1 MKEKIR
7 SCKNQYLRFKIKVSF
22 MDAVILDKVNNW
34 LTGNYDEETKAD
46 ISRLQKDN
54 PDELID
60 SFYQNLAFGTGGIR
74 GVMGV
79 GTNRINKYTIGMATQ
94 GYSNYLKKSFPN
106 TNVKVAI
113 AHDSRNNS
121 RFYAETAAK
130 VFAANGI
137 KVFLFQSLRPTPE
150 LSFTIRYL
158 GCQGGVVCT
167 ASHNPKEYNG
177 YKAYWSDGG
186 QLVPPH
192 DGNVIAEVEKIAS
205 VDEVKWAGG
214 EPHITMIGKEMDE
227 AYISMVKNLS
237 VYPEII
243 ERQHNLCIVYT
254 PIHGTGIKLVPEVL
268 QRFGFSNVHVIDEQ
282 SAPDGNFP
290 TVAFPNPEEKETM
303 SLGLKKARELDA
315 DILLGTDPDADRVGI
330 GIKNDQGEWI
340 LLNGNQTAVLAFNYM
355 IEARKEKGISQSND
369 MVIKT
374 IVTSDMIDEIAKQS
388 HINCYNVLTG
398 FKWIAELI
406 KEKEKTENYVIGG
419 EESYGLMI
427 GSQLRDKDAVSAV
440 AILCEMAAYEKN
452 KNKTLYDKLIELYL
466 KFGFYKE
473 SLISITKKGMDGQK
487 QIAEKMAHYR
497 NQPPSSINGSPVLK
511 LLDYQVSLGKNFKTG
526 ETWKI
531 NLPVSNVLQFILE
544 DGSKIS
550 ARPSGTEPKIKFYF
564 SVHENLSGRSA
575 YHVTDQ
581 LLQKRIDG
589 IIRDL
594 KLK

>member
-1 MKEKIR
+1 MEDLVPV
-7 SCKNQYLRFKIKVSF
+7 KNLYLRFKFKASF
-22 MDAVILDKVNNW
+22 MDAVILSKVNTW
-34 LTGNYDEETKAD
+34 LSGNYDQETKD
-46 ISRLQKDN
+46 EIIRLRKEN
-54 PDELID
+54 PDELVD
-60 SFYQNLAFGTGGIR
+60 SFYQNLEFGTGGLR
-74 GVMGV
+74 GIMGV
-79 GTNRINKYTIGMATQ
+79 GTNRINEYTIGVATQ
-94 GYSNYLKKSFPN
+94 GYSNYLLHSFPN
-106 TNVKVAI
+106 QQVKVAI

-177 YKAYWSDGG
+177 YKAYWNDGG

-192 DGNVIAEVEKIAS
+192 DHRVIEEVEKIGS
-205 VDEVKWAGG
+205 IDEVKWSGG
-214 EPHITMIGKEMDE
+214 ESHITMIGKEMDE

-268 QRFGFSNVHVIDEQ
+268 QRFGFSNVHVVDEQ
-282 SAPDGNFP
+282 SKPDGNFP
-290 TVAFPNPEEKETM
+290 TVAFPNPEERDTM
-303 SLGLKKARELDA
+303 SLGLKKAMEIDA

-330 GIKNDQGEWI
+330 GIKNDKGEWT
-340 LLNGNQTAVLAFNYM
+340 LMNGNQTAVLAFNYL
-355 IEARKEKGISQSND
+355 IEARKEKGIAQSND
-369 MVIKT
+369 MVVKT
-374 IVTSDMIDEIAKQS
+374 IVTTDMIDEIARRS
-388 HINCYNVLTG
+388 NVRCYNTLTG

-427 GSQLRDKDAVSAV
+427 GDRLRDKDAVSAV

-452 KNKTLYDKLIELYL
+452 KGKTLYSKLIDLYL
-466 KFGFYKE
+466 EFGFYKE
-473 SLISITKKGMDGQK
+473 ALISITKKGMDGQK
-487 QIAEKMAHYR
+487 QIAEMMSVFR
-497 NQPPSSINGSPVLK
+497 NQPPKTINGSPVLK
-511 LLDYQVSLGKNFKTG
+511 LLDYQVSLGKNVQTG
-526 ETWKI
+526 ETWLI
-531 NLPVSNVLQFILE
+531 ELPASNVLQFILE

-564 SVHENLSGRSA
+564 SVHEKLSDRSA
-575 YHVTDQ
+575 YDAVDI
-581 LLQKRIDG
+581 LLQKRTDA
-589 IIRDL
+589 IIADL
-594 KLK
+594 KLL